1 MQYLSGV
8 PQYSSDLKWILVFLE
23 VWAGVLWTDT
33 MSVCSAS
40 IKETLQLFAGGCMS
54 DAYFPLNTG
63 VKSLQSSTLNA
74 RMPLTESLNQG
85 VFFNASIAM

>member
-1 MQYLSGV
+1 MDFGFHV
-8 PQYSSDLKWILVFLE
+8 RE
-23 VWAGVLWTDT
+23 VRGVLDRYYVRAL
-33 MSVCSAS
+33 SQYKRNPPVVAG
-40 IKETLQLFAGGCMS
+40 AGGCMS

-74 RMPLTESLNQG
+74 RMSLTESLNQG

>member
-1 MQYLSGV
+1 MDFGFSLSMGGGALDRYYV
-8 PQYSSDLKWILVFLE
+8 RALSLHTRNPPV
-23 VWAGVLWTDT
+23 V
-33 MSVCSAS
+33 
-40 IKETLQLFAGGCMS
+40 AGGCMS

-74 RMPLTESLNQG
+74 RMSLTESLNQG